1 MADEPV
7 VRGSTSKI
15 FNIATRATLAANGTL
30 IGGFS
35 ITGTQSKTV
44 LIRAVGPGL
53 TPLGVS
59 GALVDPTIELYQGTN
74 VIASNDDWSG
84 TQASSLAST
93 SGAFALPAFSKDAV
107 LVKTLTPGGY
117 TVQIKGKGAAGE
129 VIFEVYEI
137 N

>member
-1 MADEPV
+1 MVA
-7 VRGSTSKI
+7 
-15 FNIATRATLAANGTL
+15 
-30 IGGFS
+30 
-35 ITGTQSKTV
+35 KTV

-53 TPLGVS
+53 TPLGVP
-59 GALVDPTIELYQGTN
+59 GALADPIIELFQGTS

-84 TQASSLAST
+84 TQASSLALGA
-93 SGAFALPAFSKDAV
+93 GAFALPAASKDAV

-117 TVQIKGKGAAGE
+117 TVQVKGKGGAGE